1 MFENEPVS
9 DFPNVTEIIFKS
21 ISKIFL
27 KVILLNASF
36 VFCVILIGLILI
48 DYFNLLEEF
57 GDYFNLSYGAFI
69 VVFSLVILLNFLGF
83 KKRKYA
89 VREKDI
95 SYKSGI
101 FFKKLTTVPFSRV
114 QHIEIDEKP
123 ISRLFGLASISIY
136 TAGDSSDDLVIKGIT
151 KQIALQIKEYISTK
165 INE

>member
-1 MFENEPVS
+1 MFENESVS
-9 DFPNVTEIIFKS
+9 DFPNIAEITFKS
-21 ISKIFL
+21 ISKKFL
-27 KVILLNASF
+27 KVILLNAF
-36 VFCVILIGLILI
+36 FLFCVILIGLILI

-57 GDYFNLSYGAFI
+57 RDYFNLSYGAFI

-123 ISRLFGLASISIY
+123 VSRLFGLASLSVY

-151 KQIALQIKEYISTK
+151 KEMASQIKEFISTK

>member
-1 MFENEPVS
+1 MFENESVS
-9 DFPNVTEIIFKS
+9 DFPNIAEITFKS
-21 ISKIFL
+21 ISKKFL
-27 KVILLNASF
+27 KVILLNAF
-36 VFCVILIGLILI
+36 FLFCVILIGLILI

-57 GDYFNLSYGAFI
+57 RDYFNLSYGAFI

-123 ISRLFGLASISIY
+123 ISRLFGLASLSIY
-136 TAGDSSDDLVIKGIT
+136 TAGDSSDDLVIKGVT
-151 KQIALQIKEYISTK
+151 KKIASQIKEFISTK